1 VALAGKLAP
10 SILSA
15 DFSRLG
21 EDVARVERAGAE
33 WLHIDV
39 MDGHFVPN
47 LTFGAPVVRSLRP
60 RTALPLDVHLM
71 IEEPGRYL
79 DDFIRAGADWVSFHV
94 EVDDDP
100 RALCDRLHDA
110 GKRAGLALRPGTPVE
125 AALPFAD
132 IFDLFLV
139 MTVEPGFAG
148 QSFQPEPLAKIGP
161 LVAAAAREGREVE
174 VEVDGGIDLRTLP
187 IAAEAGATVFVA
199 GSAVYGAPDVPA
211 RVRELRALIARTE
224 ARAR

>member
-1 VALAGKLAP
+1 VALVGKLAP

-21 EDVARVERAGAE
+21 EDVACVERAGAE
-33 WLHIDV
+33 WIHVDV

-60 RTALPLDVHLM
+60 RTRLPLDVHLM
-71 IEEPGRYL
+71 IAEPGRYL
-79 DDFIRAGADWVSFHV
+79 DDFIRAGADWVSFHI

-100 RALCDRLHDA
+100 RELGRRLHDA

-125 AALPFAD
+125 DALPYAD
-132 IFDLFLV
+132 LFDLFLV

-148 QSFQPEPLAKIGP
+148 QAFQPGPLAKIAP
-161 LVAAAAREGREVE
+161 LVAAAARAGREIE
-174 VEVDGGIDLRTLP
+174 IEVDGGIDQRTLP
-187 IAAEAGATVFVA
+187 VAAEAGATVFVA

-211 RVRELRALIARTE
+211 RVRELRALIARSGT
-224 ARAR
+224 RVR